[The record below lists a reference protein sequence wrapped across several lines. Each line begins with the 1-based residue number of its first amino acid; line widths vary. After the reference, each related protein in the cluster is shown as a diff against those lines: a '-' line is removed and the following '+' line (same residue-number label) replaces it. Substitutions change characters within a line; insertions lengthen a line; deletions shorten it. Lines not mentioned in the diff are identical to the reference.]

1 MNTTAGEAARS
12 KPAVERLLGQIYD
25 HYRDTLLNR
34 KYYALRL
41 TRIRRQSRAIE
52 IVLALAAPGA
62 VGGWAIWHT
71 PAGEQVWSVVAA
83 VVIIV
88 TVVKPLMNWQAEVE
102 RQAGLYTEFTGLY
115 IDMKTLVNQISVD
128 EGVSTEAERKF
139 RESSL
144 HYGKIAKTEDPV
156 ILEKLRRR
164 CYEEVNREIPAEK
177 LWMPPRDVT
186 DSLQPSLPE

>member
-1 MNTTAGEAARS
+1 MSTTANEAGRS
-12 KPAVERLLGQIYD
+12 KSAAERLLEQIYD

-71 PAGEQVWSVVAA
+71 PGGERVWSVVAA
-83 VVIIV
+83 AVIIV
-88 TVVKPLMNWQAEVE
+88 TVMKPLMNWQAEVE

-115 IDMKTLVNQISVD
+115 LDMKNLVDQISVD
-128 EGVSTEAERKF
+128 EGVSAEAERKF

-156 ILEKLRRR
+156 IFEKLRRR
-164 CYEEVNREIPAEK
+164 CYEEVKREIPAGK

-186 DSLQPSLPE
+186 DFPQPSLSE